1 MSSSLDE
8 VQLAA
13 ETPLETFRYLT
24 VYSVS
29 ELEATEGFMGGPM
42 EWKAKDDL
50 MIPYGNLLYSY
61 RKWLFIVSFPNY
73 SLVIANIAIENCHF

>member
-1 MSSSLDE
+1 MFKKVGHLPSPENHVSSSRDE

-29 ELEATEGFMGGPM
+29 ELEATEGFIGVQEM
-42 EWKAKDDL
+42 ESQ
-50 MIPYGNLLYSY
+50 G
-61 RKWLFIVSFPNY
+61 
-73 SLVIANIAIENCHF
+73 